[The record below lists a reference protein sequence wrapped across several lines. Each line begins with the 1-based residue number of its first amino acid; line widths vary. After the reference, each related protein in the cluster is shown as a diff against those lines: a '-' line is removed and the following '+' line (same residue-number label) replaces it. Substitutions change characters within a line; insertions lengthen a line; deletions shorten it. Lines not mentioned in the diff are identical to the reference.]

1 MYTDE
6 YNATLQLSGK
16 METPCGESFYYIYKG
31 FLQKVALRIRVIP
44 VGNKMNGHIIFLN
57 S

>member
-16 METPCGESFYYIYKG
+16 METPCGESFYYV
-31 FLQKVALRIRVIP
+31 LQTVFTKSSFKDTCDTCKEE
-44 VGNKMNGHIIFLN
+44 N
-57 S
+57 